1 MRKESNMAVS
11 FQAAVAGNPRFSRFR
26 SLPVAQ
32 ELGLKECMLLF
43 LCFEERGIHSG
54 TVIYRA
60 GEESDN
66 VMYLILDG
74 SVSISDASRNIYM
87 SLRAGDVFGLFSFL
101 DQERLHSATVRA
113 ESGLT
118 VLTINREY
126 FDVITME
133 DPVLGSHL
141 LRLMFRLLSRMALKL
156 EVEYAALR
164 EFALGRRA

>member
-1 MRKESNMAVS
+1 MNRESNMAIG
-11 FQAAVAGNPRFSRFR
+11 FQASVAGNPRFARFR

-43 LCFEERGIHSG
+43 LCFEEREVPAG

-60 GEESDN
+60 REKSDN

-87 SLRAGDVFGLFSFL
+87 SLRPGDVFGLFSFL
-101 DQERLHSATVRA
+101 DQQRLHSATVRA
-113 ESGLT
+113 ESALV
-118 VLTINREY
+118 VLAINREY
-126 FDVITME
+126 FDVITLE

-156 EVEYAALR
+156 EIEYAALR
-164 EFALGRRA
+164 EYALGRR